1 MGIESGELKFFNPS
15 KDVSREITLEILIRH
30 RDSMK
35 QARTGEIVGI
45 QMDDITDNKRAYN
58 KVRALALV
66 ISCQKEMITIS
77 RAILK
82 FRSLQKW
89 RKKYREDI
97 NQIENPF
104 DKDDNDYNKAK
115 EWLEFLRMCEDEIR
129 KAEMSRTKEDDFIVS
144 KLIDGE
150 EKFNVTKNFH
160 EMIEDLED
168 SYEDIHLLMLTNKI
182 VSAGIEEDE
191 EMTYK
196 EKEAE
201 AIRRVQEA

>member
-144 KLIDGE
+144 KLIDGQ